1 MSRKLLILFIISLIF
16 LAGVVHAQGAAQ
28 SKTSG
33 GVRSTYRPPTQ
44 NAGSQWFKWDPVAL
58 IIFGAAMAVALA
70 GIGSAIGISRPAS
83 MGLGAMQE
91 DAGLF
96 LPSLVLSALPGTQGI
111 YGFIIGFLALSWSG
125 VFGGD
130 VSALTVD
137 QGWNFFFA
145 CMPVA
150 IAGLASAIYQGN
162 VCSAGIGLAAK
173 DKSQW
178 TKGMIM
184 GVFVEFYAILG
195 FLLSIL
201 ILTNIK
207 VG

>member
-1 MSRKLLILFIISLIF
+1 MSRKVIVLLLVSLIF
-16 LAGVVHAQGAAQ
+16 MAGIIHAQSGP
-28 SKTSG
+28 TSTRG
-33 GVRSTYRPPTQ
+33 SVRPNYRGPQTQ
-44 NAGSQWFKWDPVAL
+44 EDGKWFKWGPAAL

-91 DAGLF
+91 DGSLF

-125 VFGGD
+125 VFGGNID
-130 VSALTVD
+130 ALTIN

-150 IAGLASAIYQGN
+150 FAGLVSAIFQGN

-178 TKGMIM
+178 TKGMIL

-201 ILTNIK
+201 ILTNSR

>member
-1 MSRKLLILFIISLIF
+1 MTRRLTIIF
-16 LAGVVHAQGAAQ
+16 LVSMILLAGFAFSQRATTRTSRSGYAAQ
-28 SKTSG
+28 EQDAVSK
-33 GVRSTYRPPTQ
+33 
-44 NAGSQWFKWDPVAL
+44 WFRWEPVAL
-58 IIFGAAMAVALA
+58 IIFGAAAAVALA
-70 GIGSAIGISRPAS
+70 GIGSAVGISRPAS

-91 DAGLF
+91 DADLF

-125 VFGGD
+125 VLGGGNLD
-130 VSALTVD
+130 ALTIN

-150 IAGLASAIYQGN
+150 FAGLISAMYQGN

-173 DKSQW
+173 DKTQW
-178 TKGMIM
+178 TKGMIL

-207 VG
+207 V